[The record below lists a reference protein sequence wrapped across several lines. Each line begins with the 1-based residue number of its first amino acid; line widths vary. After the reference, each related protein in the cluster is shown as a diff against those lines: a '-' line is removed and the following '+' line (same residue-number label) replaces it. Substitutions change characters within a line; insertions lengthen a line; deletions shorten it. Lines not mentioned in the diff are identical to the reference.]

1 MPRPVPLPQLLEL
14 GPFRTGEAL
23 LLGVPASR
31 LRAQDLHAPF
41 HGVRTTAASDALVD
55 RCRAYAVLMPAGQ
68 YFSHA
73 TAAQLWGLPVPESL
87 SRDARLH
94 VSTPGREPH
103 GRGVQGHRIA
113 SVADLRFVE
122 ELPVLAPADAWCQLG
137 SAITGDDLV
146 AAGDRLLGWPEP
158 LADEA
163 EIDAAIARFRGRRGA
178 RAVAL
183 ARRRL
188 RRGSASDRETRLR
201 LLVVRAGFP
210 EPEPN
215 GQIVLPD
222 GRTTHGDLVFRQQ
235 RTILEYDGD
244 RHRTDRRRFR
254 RDVDRLNALAVA
266 GWLVIRIHG
275 DTPPGQ
281 VIELL
286 DAALRRRS

>member
-1 MPRPVPLPQLLEL
+1 MPRPEPLPAQLRL
-14 GPFRTGEAL
+14 GPFRTDEAL
-23 LLGVPASR
+23 MLGVPAAR
-31 LRAQDLHAPF
+31 LRARDLHAPF
-41 HGVRTTAASDALVD
+41 HGIRTAQPPDGLVE
-55 RCRAYAVLMPAGQ
+55 RCRAYSAGMPADH

-73 TAAQLWGLPVPESL
+73 TAAQLWGLPVPSWV
-87 SRDARLH
+87 SADPRLH

-103 GRGVQGHRIA
+103 GRGVVGHRI
-113 SVADLRFVE
+113 SSADLRFLE
-122 ELPVLAPADAWCQLG
+122 ELPVVASADAWCQLG
-137 SAITGDDLV
+137 TVIPGDDLV
-146 AAGDRLLGWPEP
+146 AAGDRLLGWLRP

-163 EIDAAIARFRGRRGA
+163 EIDAAIDRFRGRRGA

-183 ARRRL
+183 ARRDL

-215 GQIVLPD
+215 GPIQLPG
-222 GRTTHGDLVFRQQ
+222 GRTTHGDLVFRRQ

-254 RDVDRLNALAVA
+254 RDVDRLNALAMA

-275 DTPPGQ
+275 DTPPAQ
-281 VIELL
+281 VIDLL
-286 DAALRRRS
+286 RAALDGR